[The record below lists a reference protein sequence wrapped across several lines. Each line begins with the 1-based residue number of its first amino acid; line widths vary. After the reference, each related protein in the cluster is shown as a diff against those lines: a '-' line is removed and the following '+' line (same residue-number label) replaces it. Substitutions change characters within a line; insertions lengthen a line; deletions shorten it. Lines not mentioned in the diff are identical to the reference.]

1 MYRKNKNNWVKHL
14 DFMILD
20 LICLQV
26 AFFLAYTLRHRTVN
40 LYTNYIYA
48 NLSIVLILIDVCLL
62 IFLNTLKNVLKR
74 GYLVEFI
81 ATIKHVAIVELVA
94 VLYLFSVKD
103 AGNFSRITFFLMA
116 LFYGLLTYGTRL
128 LWKKHIL
135 RTLHLKQNKSVL
147 VITNFDRLSQVE
159 KDIRA
164 KRYVMFQ
171 ISGVAVTGNMP
182 EDHPTEIAGIPLV
195 AAGDYVVEYLCR
207 EWVDEVFVNLPLQS
221 AQLDDLVR
229 QLNEMGITVHIQL
242 ADKLMFGTQRQFV
255 ERLGG
260 YTVLTTSIN
269 TISTGELFVKRLFD
283 IIGGLVGCVL
293 TGILFLFL
301 APAIKI
307 QSPGPVFFSQIRV
320 GKNGKKFKLYKF
332 RSMYTD
338 AEERKAQLAAEN
350 RVTDGLMFK
359 LDFDPRI
366 IGCRQLPDG
375 TVKKACT
382 IASIGTTS
390 FFPSKPLACYGDG
403 GAMFTSD
410 ARLAERLRMIANHG
424 QKVKYHHALVGCNS
438 RLDTLQ
444 AAVLDVKLRYLDEF
458 AAARCKVAARYD
470 AAFSG
475 LDAVRKPLKSAFS
488 SHVYHQYTVQLAVE
502 KRDQVQAALKER
514 GIPSMIY
521 YPLPL
526 QEQEVMR
533 GRCRISGDL
542 NVASRLSRS
551 VLSLPIHTEMT
562 EEEQAY
568 IIESIKS
575 VL

>member
-81 ATIKHVAIVELVA
+81 ATIKHVAIVELIA

-103 AGNFSRITFFLMA
+103 AGDFSRITFFLMA

-171 ISGVAVTGNMP
+171 ISGVAVIGNMP

-221 AQLDDLVR
+221 AQLDDLIR

-242 ADKLMFGTQRQFV
+242 ADKLMVGTQRQFV

-338 AEERKAQLAAEN
+338 AEERKAQLAAE
-350 RVTDGLMFK
+350 
-359 LDFDPRI
+359 
-366 IGCRQLPDG
+366 
-375 TVKKACT
+375 
-382 IASIGTTS
+382 
-390 FFPSKPLACYGDG
+390 
-403 GAMFTSD
+403 
-410 ARLAERLRMIANHG
+410 
-424 QKVKYHHALVGCNS
+424 
-438 RLDTLQ
+438 
-444 AAVLDVKLRYLDEF
+444 
-458 AAARCKVAARYD
+458 
-470 AAFSG
+470 
-475 LDAVRKPLKSAFS
+475 
-488 SHVYHQYTVQLAVE
+488 
-502 KRDQVQAALKER
+502 
-514 GIPSMIY
+514 
-521 YPLPL
+521 
-526 QEQEVMR
+526 
-533 GRCRISGDL
+533 
-542 NVASRLSRS
+542 
-551 VLSLPIHTEMT
+551 TESQT
-562 EEEQAY
+562 G
-568 IIESIKS
+568 
-575 VL
+575 

>member
-1 MYRKNKNNWVKHL
+1 MKDKLKQEKGITMMALVVTII
-14 DFMILD
+14 IL
-20 LICLQV
+20 LILTSV
-26 AFFLAYTLRHRTVN
+26 LVFNTKDSVYIKRLNN
-40 LYTNYIYA
+40 LYSDIELLRAKTDEYYNEYGQIPAKIKYTN
-48 NLSIVLILIDVCLL
+48 ID
-62 IFLNTLKNVLKR
+62 TLKNVLKR

-81 ATIKHVAIVELVA
+81 ATIKHVAIVELIA

-103 AGNFSRITFFLMA
+103 AGDFSRITFFLMA

-171 ISGVAVTGNMP
+171 ISGVAVIGNMP

-242 ADKLMFGTQRQFV
+242 ADKLMVGTQRQFV

-375 TVKKACT
+375 TVKKG
-382 IASIGTTS
+382 IGNFIRDWS
-390 FFPSKPLACYGDG
+390 F
-403 GAMFTSD
+403 
-410 ARLAERLRMIANHG
+410 
-424 QKVKYHHALVGCNS
+424 
-438 RLDTLQ
+438 
-444 AAVLDVKLRYLDEF
+444 DEF
-458 AAARCKVAARYD
+458 PQGHV
-470 AAFSG
+470 SG
-475 LDAVRKPLKSAFS
+475 RNETA
-488 SHVYHQYTVQLAVE
+488 Y
-502 KRDQVQAALKER
+502 R
-514 GIPSMIY
+514 G
-521 YPLPL
+521 
-526 QEQEVMR
+526 
-533 GRCRISGDL
+533 
-542 NVASRLSRS
+542 
-551 VLSLPIHTEMT
+551 
-562 EEEQAY
+562 
-568 IIESIKS
+568 
-575 VL
+575 

>member
-1 MYRKNKNNWVKHL
+1 
-14 DFMILD
+14 MILD

-103 AGNFSRITFFLMA
+103 AGDFSRITFFLMA

-171 ISGVAVTGNMP
+171 ISGVAVIGNMP

-221 AQLDDLVR
+221 AQLDDLIR

-242 ADKLMFGTQRQFV
+242 ADKLMVGTQRQFV

-475 LDAVRKPLKSAFS
+475 LDAVRKDSRFMPD
-488 SHVYHQYTVQLAVE
+488 HTLA
-502 KRDQVQAALKER
+502 
-514 GIPSMIY
+514 
-521 YPLPL
+521 
-526 QEQEVMR
+526 
-533 GRCRISGDL
+533 C
-542 NVASRLSRS
+542 
-551 VLSLPIHTEMT
+551 VL
-562 EEEQAY
+562 
-568 IIESIKS
+568 
-575 VL
+575 